1 MSVNQQPTNTNSK
14 EEEEE
19 VDLGSLFVIIGKGF
33 STFFNFIGT
42 IFIGIFNFS
51 IAILIFLKE
60 NAIKI
65 GIAAV
70 IGLVAGIVLEV
81 NSSKKYSSNLLV
93 EPNFESTRQLYN
105 TIDYYNDLVQ
115 QKDTV
120 ALQNIFG
127 LDNASAA
134 SIKKFQIEPVKVD
147 TDIINS
153 YDALI
158 LSVDSLTIRSYEYL
172 DFKAAFTNYDYSVHE
187 ISVIAEKN
195 NVFNKLDEVI
205 IASVVNNK
213 YFNRIKVLTNE
224 SLNRTDSLYRQNL
237 TQIDVLRKV
246 YMEVMLE
253 EAQKQTTG
261 TSIDLGG
268 ENGTAKE
275 LELFETNMKINLEL
289 INIAE
294 EKSRKYN
301 VINVIS
307 NFQPIGYEIK
317 GVTKNYGFILGVLG
331 AGVMIVFLLL
341 NKLNQFLENYK
352 K

>member
-1 MSVNQQPTNTNSK
+1 MSANQQPTNTNNNK
-14 EEEEE
+14 EEE

-33 STFFNFIGT
+33 SNFFNFIGT
-42 IFIGIFNFS
+42 IFIGIFNFI

-70 IGLVAGIVLEV
+70 IGLGAGVFLEL
-81 NSSKKYSSNLLV
+81 NSSKKYGSNLLV

-105 TIDYYNDLVQ
+105 TIHYYNDLVK

-120 ALQNIFG
+120 ALQKIFG

-134 SIKKFQIEPVKVD
+134 SIKKFEIESVMVD

-153 YDALI
+153 YDNLI
-158 LSVDSLTIRSYEYL
+158 LSVDTLTIRSYEYL
-172 DFKAAFTNYDYSVHE
+172 DFKAAFTNYDYRVHK
-187 ISVIAEKN
+187 ITVIAEKN
-195 NVFNKLDEVI
+195 NVFDKLDDVI

-253 EAQKQTTG
+253 EAKKQTTG

-268 ENGTAKE
+268 EKGTAKE
-275 LELFETNMKINLEL
+275 LELFETNMEINLEL
-289 INIAE
+289 IDIAE
-294 EKSRKYN
+294 EKSRKYD

-317 GVTKNYGFILGVLG
+317 GVTKNYGFILGILG
-331 AGVMIVFLLL
+331 AGVMITFLLL
-341 NKLNQFLENYK
+341 VKLNWFLENYK